1 MEDLLST
8 ILLKDVVKRNNIG
21 DVDLLEHLARYAAAE
36 EGRLLS
42 MKSISDHL
50 KSERRKTASETIANY
65 MNAMEKAF
73 LLYKAPR
80 EDAVGKQR
88 LAFNEKWY
96 VVDRGLRQAMGMSNQ
111 MNIDQVL
118 EGIVFMEL
126 KRRGYRVS
134 VGKVGDLEVDFV
146 AKRGNEYEYYQVT
159 YRMAD
164 ERTRE
169 RGFASLSAIPD
180 NYPKFVLSLD
190 EFDFSKEGIR
200 AIYLVD
206 WLLGE

>member
-1 MEDLLST
+1 
-8 ILLKDVVKRNNIG
+8 
-21 DVDLLEHLARYAAAE
+21 
-36 EGRLLS
+36 
-42 MKSISDHL
+42 
-50 KSERRKTASETIANY
+50 
-65 MNAMEKAF
+65 
-73 LLYKAPR
+73 
-80 EDAVGKQR
+80 
-88 LAFNEKWY
+88 
-96 VVDRGLRQAMGMSNQ
+96 MGMSNQ

-169 RGFASLSAIPD
+169 REFASLSAIPD
-180 NYPKFVLSLD
+180 NYQSSF
-190 EFDFSKEGIR
+190 
-200 AIYLVD
+200 
-206 WLLGE
+206 

>member
-1 MEDLLST
+1 
-8 ILLKDVVKRNNIG
+8 
-21 DVDLLEHLARYAAAE
+21 
-36 EGRLLS
+36 
-42 MKSISDHL
+42 
-50 KSERRKTASETIANY
+50 
-65 MNAMEKAF
+65 
-73 LLYKAPR
+73 
-80 EDAVGKQR
+80 
-88 LAFNEKWY
+88 
-96 VVDRGLRQAMGMSNQ
+96 MGMSNQ

-134 VGKVGDLEVDFV
+134 IGKVGDLEVDFV